1 MTTPN
6 SFLDRFSRHFTKTDR
21 IAAACAALYW
31 LVYCILGL
39 DLQFFEFKHTK
50 YRLVFLC
57 LLILLA
63 IVLVRLFRR
72 AFVEK
77 DTFSRRF
84 LLYTGINL
92 AILSVFLL
100 LLWPGTWSWDDI
112 GVLNGSIVYTL
123 AGWQH
128 FLSYLAMIF
137 SAYLIPS
144 AGGIVF
150 VQTVIIA
157 FISGYVLAIFDTYF
171 LANTK
176 RSHAVALVIADLVFF
191 LPPILIYDY
200 SKFRSTL
207 CSYLEIL
214 LFALVIRISKTSPLL
229 SKKNLLFLTIIIII
243 VASWRSENFYYAPL
257 TFFFLLFILGSKR
270 WKVCLFVAA
279 STCALVVGIGQYNT
293 YLIGTNNYSVM
304 AIINQVTTLVRNIPK
319 DTEGYPEDQINQI
332 AKVLDIER
340 IITETDKTGSVL
352 YWDGATLDYSESD
365 YKEFL
370 QGYFGLISRYPTL
383 FLQERF
389 SMFWNTLG
397 FNDLQYTPVDHSIQ
411 IYHPGNDFSDA
422 WGTNRPA
429 LNVSVRESTLRF
441 LGGETNTGAR
451 TTFYHIFW
459 NILPPMLFA
468 ISAMAIFFF
477 KGKYLLSFLCFS
489 NVCKI
494 PLIFLTAPDT
504 YFMYYLSIYLFGYL
518 IFFFTLAL
526 LFNRKCKRK
535 EPMVS

>member
-1 MTTPN
+1 MTTSN

-100 LLWPGTWSWDDI
+100 LLWPGTWYWDDV
-112 GVLNGSIVYTL
+112 GVLNGSQIYTL
-123 AGWQH
+123 DGWQH
-128 FLSYLAMIF
+128 FLSYLAIIF
-137 SAYLIPS
+137 SAYFIPS
-144 AGGIVF
+144 AGGVVF

-157 FISGYVLAIFDTYF
+157 FISGFVLAIFDTYF
-171 LANTK
+171 LDGTK
-176 RSHAVALVIADLVFF
+176 RFHTISLVIADLVFF
-191 LPPILIYDY
+191 LPPILIFDY

-214 LFALVIRISKTSPLL
+214 LFALTFRFVKDINFRKI
-229 SKKNLLFLTIIIII
+229 KNYSFFFILTVLI
-243 VASWRSENFYYAPL
+243 ASWRSENIYYAP
-257 TFFFLLFILGSKR
+257 FCFFLFLFVLGLRR
-270 WKVCLFVAA
+270 WKSCLAIALAA
-279 STCALVVGIGQYNT
+279 CFITLGIGNYNT
-293 YLIGTNNYSVM
+293 SLIGTRDYSIV
-304 AIINQVTTLVRNIPK
+304 AFINQATVLARRAASDPS
-319 DTEGYPEDQINQI
+319 EDNSEALDCISQ
-332 AKVLDIER
+332 VLDLDCVL
-340 IITETDKTGSVL
+340 TATDKDGSSL
-352 YWDGATLDYSESD
+352 YWQGVTLPYSQQD

-370 QGYFGLISRYPTL
+370 SACLTLAIKYPYT
-383 FLQERF
+383 FLQERLN
-389 SMFWNTLG
+389 MFWDSLG
-397 FNDLQYTPVDHSIQ
+397 FNDKQVIPSDYSIK
-411 IYHPGNDFSDA
+411 IYQPGNAFSDL
-422 WGTNRPA
+422 WGTDRPA
-429 LNVSVRESTLRF
+429 LNVQLRESTIRF
-441 LGGETNTGAR
+441 LSGLAADDSR
-451 TTFYHIFW
+451 TWFYHLFW
-459 NILPPMLFA
+459 NLTPPIVIAILFMLVCLIKKKFLL
-468 ISAMAIFFF
+468 FFLTF
-477 KGKYLLSFLCFS
+477 SCLC
-489 NVCKI
+489 KLPI
-494 PLIFLTAPDT
+494 IFLTAPDP